1 MKFYG
6 VDLYLKTDDCIGVEK
21 LGKVIVKTGFLCNP
35 REICIGR
42 EIKIFNYDSF
52 FTIVDPGEVFIL
64 ADDLEK
70 KNLVSLTDIKGYIT
84 SYENE
89 KCKSSIYC
97 DNIPSFHGGKQKIK
111 EINKYLRSRG

>member
-35 REICIGR
+35 REICTGR

-52 FTIVDPGEVFIL
+52 FIRF
-64 ADDLEK
+64 
-70 KNLVSLTDIKGYIT
+70 
-84 SYENE
+84 
-89 KCKSSIYC
+89 
-97 DNIPSFHGGKQKIK
+97 F
-111 EINKYLRSRG
+111 